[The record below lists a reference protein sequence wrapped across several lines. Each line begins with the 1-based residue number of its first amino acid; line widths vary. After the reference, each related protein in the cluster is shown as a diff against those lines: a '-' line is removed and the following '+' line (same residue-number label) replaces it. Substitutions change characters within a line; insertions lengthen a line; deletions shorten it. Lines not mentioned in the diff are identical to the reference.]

1 MGTRPV
7 IEAIPHCKGF
17 PLAQTENGCR
27 LPTVVDCT
35 GGGGLPNRSTGELG
49 IDATSIHDFSHPYS
63 MSVAFVTQR
72 TLDTIASNR
81 RAPDTIL
88 MSTGS
93 CAREILLECAS
104 HTDPLHDR
112 CGNAEL
118 WTEYR
123 ESKTLGALI
132 SPEHLTGGRKDDRV
146 SGNTSTIRARGQQAT
161 ANKLQ
166 DLSPSSRS
174 ES

>member
-1 MGTRPV
+1 
-7 IEAIPHCKGF
+7 
-17 PLAQTENGCR
+17 
-27 LPTVVDCT
+27 
-35 GGGGLPNRSTGELG
+35 
-49 IDATSIHDFSHPYS
+49 
-63 MSVAFVTQR
+63 
-72 TLDTIASNR
+72 
-81 RAPDTIL
+81 

-146 SGNTSTIRARGQQAT
+146 SGNASTIRAPRPAGNGKQAPGFEPELT
-161 ANKLQ
+161 VRELIIVGLTSPILDNLTGIPSLILCPAG
-166 DLSPSSRS
+166 LSRILLAETFDHLRNPPRVC
-174 ES
+174 ERLA

>member
-1 MGTRPV
+1 
-7 IEAIPHCKGF
+7 
-17 PLAQTENGCR
+17 
-27 LPTVVDCT
+27 
-35 GGGGLPNRSTGELG
+35 
-49 IDATSIHDFSHPYS
+49 
-63 MSVAFVTQR
+63 MSVALVTQR
-72 TLDTIASNR
+72 TFDTIASNR

-146 SGNTSTIRARGQQAT
+146 SGNASTIRAPRPAGNGKQAPGFEPELT
-161 ANKLQ
+161 VRKLIIQ
-166 DLSPSSRS
+166 DDQPNT
-174 ES
+174 